1 MARRFARR
9 RKPRVAWMPTFGGAP
24 LDDPEWTTNPWPG
37 VSLELNLLQDDPPED
52 GVIWD
57 AFPLTFDV
65 SEEAV
70 QAQSDPD
77 KRTLRDIVQGNEW
90 RLRRLVGKAFITTA
104 HGVQGATISP
114 AVDVA
119 LGFIVCNTYDDGA
132 PVTDFNEV
140 NPLAQNSME
149 DPWFWRRRWL
159 LHPYGFLSQSLAVN
173 PATADTRNSPQYWNL
188 PATNIAYGSV
198 ADGPHIDAKTARV
211 IHRSERLFG
220 VLAARRYVAE
230 VGITPETQFQDIH
243 VSMLLDY
250 RLLGSLRGT
259 SYGNRGNAAR

>member
-1 MARRFARR
+1 
-9 RKPRVAWMPTFGGAP
+9 MPTFGGAP
-24 LDDPEWTTNPWPG
+24 IADPEWVTNPWPG
-37 VSLELNLLQDDPPED
+37 ISVELSLNQDDPQED

-70 QAQSDPD
+70 NAQSDPD

-90 RLRRLVGKAFITTA
+90 RLRRLVGKAFITCS
-104 HGVQGATISP
+104 HGVQGATLSP
-114 AVDVA
+114 ALDVA

-159 LHPYGFLSQSLAVN
+159 LHPYGTPNYTSLASN
-173 PATADTRNSPQYWNL
+173 TATIDTRNTPNLWGLPQ
-188 PATNIAYGSV
+188 TNVDYGSV

-220 VLAARRYVAE
+220 VLAARRYYGEIGVN
-230 VGITPETQFQDIH
+230 PETQFQDTH
-243 VSMLLDY
+243 VNMLLDY

>member
-1 MARRFARR
+1 
-9 RKPRVAWMPTFGGAP
+9 MPTFGAAP

-37 VSLELNLLQDDPPED
+37 IAIELNLIQDDPPED
-52 GVIWD
+52 GVVWD

-90 RLRRLVGKAFITTA
+90 RLRRIVGKAFISTA

-114 AVDVA
+114 AMDIA
-119 LGFIVCNTYDDGA
+119 LGFIVVNTYDDGA
-132 PVTDFNEV
+132 PTTDFNEV

-149 DPWFWRRRWL
+149 DPWIWRRRWV
-159 LHPYGFLSQSLAVN
+159 LHPYGVQGSAGFLN
-173 PATADTRNSPQYWNL
+173 PNSIDTRNSPNEWGFPRSNVQC
-188 PATNIAYGSV
+188 GSV

-211 IHRSERLFG
+211 IHRSERLYG
-220 VLAARRYVAE
+220 VLAARRYM
-230 VGITPETQFQDIH
+230 GDWDWTPEQQTQDMH
-243 VSMLLDY
+243 VQMLLDY
-250 RLLGSLRGT
+250 RIVGSLRGS

>member
-1 MARRFARR
+1 
-9 RKPRVAWMPTFGGAP
+9 MPTFGGAP
-24 LDDPEWTTNPWPG
+24 LEDAEWTTNPWPG
-37 VSLELNLLQDDPPED
+37 IQLELNLIQDDPPED
-52 GVIWD
+52 GVVWD

-70 QAQSDPD
+70 NAQSDPD

-90 RLRRLVGKAFITTA
+90 RLRRLVGKAFVSVS
-104 HGVQGATISP
+104 HGVQGSTLSP
-114 AVDVA
+114 IMDVA
-119 LGFIVCNTYDDGA
+119 LGFMVCNTYDDGA
-132 PVTDFNEV
+132 PTTDFNEV

-159 LHPYGFLSQSLAVN
+159 LHPYGHIWPGLINQ
-173 PATADTRNSPQYWNL
+173 PANETRGLPQYAGFPSN
-188 PATNIAYGSV
+188 NVMYGSV

-220 VLAARRYVAE
+220 VLAARRYFQDT
-230 VGITPETQFQDIH
+230 GTNPETPIQDTT
-243 VSMLLDY
+243 VDLLLDY
-250 RLLGSLRGT
+250 RLLGSLRGS